1 MNFKTLIADAIQAL
15 PVAKSAEK
23 TLKNIRILVMALVA
37 LIVVQVIT
45 SIIMSTYYMTL
56 LIQGR

>member
-1 MNFKTLIADAIQAL
+1 MTIKTLIADAIQAL

-23 TLKNIRILVMALVA
+23 ALKNIRILVIALVV

-45 SIIMSTYYMTL
+45 SIITSTYYMTML
-56 LIQGR
+56 MRG